1 MKKIYI
7 ILLGCGMMAFG
18 GCKKFIDVNDNPN
31 QPTSV
36 KEELI
41 LPPAETVIGSLLYS
55 GNVSNVVLQYMQV
68 MALNQ
73 APPNVGTYLMYN
85 IDMDGDW
92 INFYSR
98 GLNSLVTLNKQAE
111 TNGNYNYAGIAK
123 ILTAYTLATATD
135 LWGDIPYSQA
145 FNGIDNLKPKYDAQ
159 KDIYAQIQT
168 LLDAGIADLAKNAG
182 KVPSS
187 DDFFY
192 GGDNA
197 KWTRLAYTLKARYYM
212 HLTKAPGFTATAQAQ
227 LALTALDKGMTGQ
240 DDNFRLQYNGG
251 AGLENPWQQNFLS
264 ASTIILSSTV
274 VNGFKTRN
282 DPRLTKM
289 IAPAAETGLYTGRVI
304 GEEGIGSL
312 ESYSRPSDF
321 YAGAAA
327 NNYLLTYPEALFIKA
342 EATLIVSGVA
352 AATPI
357 YRAAVISHMTQLG
370 VNSTAYDTYLS
381 SRTLTSTN
389 ALQLIIEEKGIAN
402 FLSMESFVDYR
413 RTGYPALTKVMNG
426 LSAIPRRVLYPQ
438 IEMSGNVQPQQ
449 SAKLTDRVWWD
460 TAN

>member
-7 ILLGCGMMAFG
+7 ILLGCSMIAFG

-31 QPTSV
+31 EPIAV
-36 KEELI
+36 KESLI
-41 LPPAETVIGSLLYS
+41 LSPAETVIGSLLYS
-55 GNVSNVVLQYMQV
+55 GNVSNIVLQYMQV

-73 APPNVGTYLMYN
+73 APPNAGTYLMYN
-85 IDMDGDW
+85 QDVNDDW
-92 INFYSR
+92 NNFYVR
-98 GLNSLVTLNKQAE
+98 ALNNLVTLTKQAE
-111 TNGNYNYAGIAK
+111 ANGNSNYAGISK
-123 ILTAYTLATATD
+123 ILTAYTLGLTTD

-145 FNGIDNLKPKYDAQ
+145 FSGIANLKPVYDPQ
-159 KDIYAQIQT
+159 KNIYEQMQT

-182 KVPSS
+182 TVPGS

-192 GGDNA
+192 GGDNG

-212 HLTKAPGFTATAQAQ
+212 HLTKAPGFTAAAQAQ
-227 LALTALDKGMTGQ
+227 LALTALEKGMTGQ

-274 VNGFKTRN
+274 VDAFKTRN

-289 IAPAAETGLYTGRVI
+289 VAPAVETGLYTGRLI

-312 ESYSRPSDF
+312 ESYSRPSSF
-321 YAGAAA
+321 YTGAAA
-327 NNYLLTYPEALFIKA
+327 NNYLLTYPEALFLKA

-357 YRAAVISHMTQLG
+357 YRTAVVSHMTQLG
-370 VNSTAYDTYLS
+370 VTSADYEPYLA
-381 SRTLTSTN
+381 SRTLTSSN
-389 ALQLIIEEKGIAN
+389 ALQLIIEEKGVAN
-402 FLSMESFVDYR
+402 FLSMESFVDFR
-413 RTGYPALTKVMNG
+413 RTGFPVLTRVKNS

-438 IEMSGNVQPQQ
+438 VEMSSNVQPQQ

-460 TAN
+460 AAN

>member
-1 MKKIYI
+1 
-7 ILLGCGMMAFG
+7 
-18 GCKKFIDVNDNPN
+18 
-31 QPTSV
+31 
-36 KEELI
+36 
-41 LPPAETVIGSLLYS
+41 
-55 GNVSNVVLQYMQV
+55 
-68 MALNQ
+68 
-73 APPNVGTYLMYN
+73 
-85 IDMDGDW
+85 
-92 INFYSR
+92 
-98 GLNSLVTLNKQAE
+98 
-111 TNGNYNYAGIAK
+111 
-123 ILTAYTLATATD
+123 
-135 LWGDIPYSQA
+135 
-145 FNGIDNLKPKYDAQ
+145 
-159 KDIYAQIQT
+159 
-168 LLDAGIADLAKNAG
+168 
-182 KVPSS
+182 
-187 DDFFY
+187 
-192 GGDNA
+192 
-197 KWTRLAYTLKARYYM
+197 M

-227 LALTALDKGMTGQ
+227 LALTALEKGMTGQ

-289 IAPAAETGLYTGRVI
+289 IAPAAETGLYTGRLI

-312 ESYSRPSDF
+312 ESYSRPAAF
-321 YAGAAA
+321 YSGAAA

-357 YRAAVISHMTQLG
+357 YRDAVVSHMTQLG
-370 VNSTAYDTYLS
+370 VTSAAYDTYLA

-426 LSAIPRRVLYPQ
+426 LSAIPRRVLYPLN
-438 IEMSGNVQPQQ
+438 ELNGNVQPQQ

-460 TAN
+460 VAN